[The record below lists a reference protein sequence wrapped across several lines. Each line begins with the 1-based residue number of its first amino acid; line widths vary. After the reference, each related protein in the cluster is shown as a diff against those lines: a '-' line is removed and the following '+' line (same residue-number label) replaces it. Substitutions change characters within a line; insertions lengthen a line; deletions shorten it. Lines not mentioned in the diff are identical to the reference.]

1 MKILLVDDHAIV
13 RRGLRE
19 LLAGE
24 FPSTEFGEA
33 SNGPQALQLVMAKKW
48 DVVVLDVTMEGR
60 SGLDVLKDIRKAK
73 PTLPVLMMS
82 MHPEDQFAVRALK
95 SGASGYLTKETAT
108 EELVKAIRKV
118 LTGRKYVS
126 ADLAEKLALG
136 LDDERKEGSLPHEV
150 LSDREFEVM
159 RLLASGKRVKEIGTQ
174 LSLSV
179 KTISTYRTRILEKM
193 NMANNAQLTHY
204 TLTHG
209 LAE

>member
-19 LLAGE
+19 LLAEE
-24 FPSTEFGEA
+24 FPSAEFGEG
-33 SNGPQALQLVMAKKW
+33 SNAAQALQLVMAKKW
-48 DVVVLDVTMEGR
+48 DVMVLDVTMEGR

-73 PTLPVLMMS
+73 PALPVLMMS

-95 SGASGYLTKETAT
+95 GGASGYLTKETAT
-108 EELVKAIRKV
+108 EELVKAVRKV

-126 ADLAEKLALG
+126 AGLAEKLALG
-136 LDDERKEGSLPHEV
+136 LDDGRKEGSLPHEV

-159 RLLASGKRVKEIGTQ
+159 RLIASGKRIKEIGAQ

-193 NMANNAQLTHY
+193 SMTNNAQLTHY
-204 TLTHG
+204 SITHG